1 MSERHACW
9 LIGLGRSTLRYR
21 PHPAGRNPILL
32 ERLRDLARLWP
43 RFGYRRLHALL
54 RREGNRVNHKRVYSL
69 YREEGLMLR
78 RKRRRKWVRSGA
90 GPKNLPARP
99 NERWSLDFVSD
110 AAANGQTIRVL
121 AVVDDYTR
129 ECLALEVD
137 TSLPGT
143 RVARTLNQIV
153 EQRGRPTGIVLDNGP
168 ELRGRAL
175 QSWSE
180 NERVPLLFID
190 PGKPVQ
196 NAFIESFNGRLRD
209 ECLNAN
215 WFLNTSDAR
224 RRIQAWRQ
232 QYNQSRP
239 HSSLDYLT
247 PAEFAAR
254 AITTPR
260 LSSYSLRLR
269 KRASANGRNPSRV
282 RDLSIAALARALD

>member
-1 MSERHACW
+1 MSERHVCW
-9 LIGLGRSTLRYR
+9 LIGLGRSTLRYQPR
-21 PHPAGRNPILL
+21 PAVRNFELR
-32 ERLRDLARLWP
+32 ERLQDLARLWP

-54 RREGNRVNHKRVYSL
+54 RREGNRVNHKRIYRL
-69 YREEGLMLR
+69 YREQGLMLR

-90 GPKNLPARP
+90 GPKNLATQP

-110 AAANGQTIRVL
+110 AAANGQTIRIL

-143 RVARTLNQIV
+143 RVARTLNQII
-153 EQRGRPTGIVLDNGP
+153 EQRGRPNGIGLDHGP

-215 WFLNTSDAR
+215 WFLNTADAR
-224 RRIQAWRQ
+224 RRIQAWGN

-239 HSSLDYLT
+239 HSSLACLT

-254 AITTPR
+254 AATTPR
-260 LSSYSLRLR
+260 LSS
-269 KRASANGRNPSRV
+269 
-282 RDLSIAALARALD
+282 

>member
-1 MSERHACW
+1 MRE
-9 LIGLGRSTLRYR
+9 
-21 PHPAGRNPILL
+21 
-32 ERLRDLARLWP
+32 LARIWP
-43 RFGYRRLHALL
+43 RFGYRRLYVLL
-54 RREGNRVNHKRVYSL
+54 REEGNRVNHKRVYRL

-78 RKRRRKWVRSGA
+78 RKRRRKWVRFGA
-90 GPKNLPARP
+90 GPKNLPTRP

-137 TSLPGT
+137 TSLPGI

-153 EQRGRPTGIVLDNGP
+153 QRRGRPNGIVLDNGP

-196 NAFIESFNGRLRD
+196 NAFVESFNGRLRD

-215 WFLNTSDAR
+215 WFLNTADAR
-224 RRIQAWRQ
+224 WRIQAWGK
-232 QYNQSRP
+232 QYNELRP
-239 HSSLDYLT
+239 HSSLGYLT
-247 PAEFAAR
+247 PAAFAAR
-254 AITTPR
+254 AAITLR
-260 LSSYSLRLR
+260 QSS
-269 KRASANGRNPSRV
+269 
-282 RDLSIAALARALD
+282 

>member
-1 MSERHACW
+1 MRE
-9 LIGLGRSTLRYR
+9 
-21 PHPAGRNPILL
+21 
-32 ERLRDLARLWP
+32 LARIWP
-43 RFGYRRLHALL
+43 RFGYRRLYVLL
-54 RREGNRVNHKRVYSL
+54 REEGTRVNHKRVYRL

-78 RKRRRKWVRSGA
+78 RKRRRKWVRFGA
-90 GPKNLPARP
+90 GPKNLPTRP

-137 TSLPGT
+137 TSLPGI

-153 EQRGRPTGIVLDNGP
+153 QQRGRPNGIVLDNGP

-180 NERVPLLFID
+180 NEHVPLLFID

-215 WFLNTSDAR
+215 WFLNTADAR
-224 RRIQAWRQ
+224 RRIQAWRK
-232 QYNQSRP
+232 QYNELRP
-239 HSSLDYLT
+239 HSSLGYLT

-254 AITTPR
+254 KAIPPGQ
-260 LSSYSLRLR
+260 SS
-269 KRASANGRNPSRV
+269 
-282 RDLSIAALARALD
+282 